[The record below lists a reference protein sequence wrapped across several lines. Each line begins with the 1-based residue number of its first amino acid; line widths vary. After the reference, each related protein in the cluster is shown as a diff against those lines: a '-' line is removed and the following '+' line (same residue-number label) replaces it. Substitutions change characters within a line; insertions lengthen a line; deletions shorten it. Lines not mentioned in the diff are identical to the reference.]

1 MKKNQTAK
9 TKLKKRPAKKK
20 ATTKKTAS
28 QRKND
33 DDFFDFEQPTPV
45 TPGAVV
51 FEMLGR
57 GVKYPNEHRMALVA
71 AIVMRNGDVDEAVK
85 TALKIYDCCHSWLQE
100 ADLEAQ
106 SEAYSHIGEDDH
118 LYAQTEYSFNDAV
131 RIITDQKRLDRAI
144 QYFSDFGMYS
154 VAMDAS
160 CKTPQERL
168 KKIEDRLE
176 FRQTEGFSTEDV
188 IRLKHNFRK
197 YFPKRRKKSLDLQN
211 PL

>member
-1 MKKNQTAK
+1 MKKKQTAK
-9 TKLKKRPAKKK
+9 TKLKKRPPKKK
-20 ATTKKTAS
+20 AVNHDTDLDDLFATEPAKKSADGGT
-28 QRKND
+28 D
-33 DDFFDFEQPTPV
+33 
-45 TPGAVV
+45 
-51 FEMLGR
+51 FEMLGFMANFPKVDR
-57 GVKYPNEHRMALVA
+57 LALISALVLREGK
-71 AIVMRNGDVDEAVK
+71 ISDAVK
-85 TALKIYDCCHSWLQE
+85 TALNIYDCCHSWLRE
-100 ADLEAQ
+100 AELEAQ
-106 SEAYSHIGEDDH
+106 YEAYSHVGEDDH
-118 LYAQTEYSFNDAV
+118 LHAQTEYSFNDAV

-168 KKIEDRLE
+168 KKFEDRLE

-188 IRLKHNFRK
+188 IRLKHNFRN

>member
-9 TKLKKRPAKKK
+9 TKLKKRPPKKK
-20 ATTKKTAS
+20 AATKKAVNHDTDL
-28 QRKND
+28 D
-33 DDFFDFEQPTPV
+33 DLFSTEPAKKSADGGTD
-45 TPGAVV
+45 
-51 FEMLGR
+51 FEMLGFMANFPKVDR
-57 GVKYPNEHRMALVA
+57 LALISALVLREGK
-71 AIVMRNGDVDEAVK
+71 ISDAVK
-85 TALKIYDCCHSWLQE
+85 TALNIYDCCHSWLRE
-100 ADLEAQ
+100 AELEAQ
-106 SEAYSHIGEDDH
+106 YEAYSHVGEDDH
-118 LYAQTEYSFNDAV
+118 LHAQTEYSFNDAV

-168 KKIEDRLE
+168 KKFEDRLE

-188 IRLKHNFRK
+188 IRLKHNFRN